1 MKKPEVLERQC
12 AEMRAKNLGI
22 AAVSAVEWTERHYRV
37 EDIAESLGPSISRDT
52 VTKMFEHEPGVWDAS
67 ENPKGQKDR
76 RKRRHRM
83 LMIPE
88 SVVRRVLQARQTA
101 AA

>member
-1 MKKPEVLERQC
+1 
-12 AEMRAKNLGI
+12 MRAKNLGM
-22 AAVSAVEWTERHYRV
+22 AAVSAAVWTERHYRV
-37 EDIAESLGPSISRDT
+37 EELAGNLGVSRET

-67 ENPKGQKDR
+67 ENYSRQKDR

-88 SVVRRVLQARQTA
+88 SVVRRVLQGRQA
-101 AA
+101 AAA

>member
-1 MKKPEVLERQC
+1 MKKTEVLQRQC

-22 AAVSAVEWTERHYRV
+22 AVVSAAEWNERQYRV
-37 EDIAESLGPSISRDT
+37 EELASSLGVSRET
-52 VTKMFEHEPGVWDAS
+52 ITKMFEHEPGVWDAS
-67 ENPKGQKDR
+67 ENPKGQRDR

-88 SVVRRVLQARQTA
+88 SVVRRVWQSRQTSA
-101 AA
+101 A